1 MEKKRQCRILKN
13 TWLLIL
19 PSSVWVAIFL
29 ILPMILIIVVS
40 FWEFKGYSIAP
51 AFTFANYKDLSLVDL
66 RIFLKTLEYSVI
78 VVFLSLIFA
87 YPAVYFLT
95 FKIET
100 IRAKVALFILCMV
113 PFWTSYLIRTMAW
126 FPMLSRDYG
135 VVNTMLLSLGLIGK
149 PIEWLMFSEFGTIA
163 VMVQLYVLMM
173 LGPLFFSLSKID
185 KSIIDAAK
193 DLGAPFWKIFR
204 EIIFPLSLPGL
215 AIGSIFVFVLT
226 MGEFS
231 TPAFIGGGKTFTVG
245 AQIHNDLVNV
255 NIPAA
260 AVKAV
265 YLLLAMGLG
274 VWLILRIVNIREEL

>member
-1 MEKKRQCRILKN
+1 M
-13 TWLLIL
+13 
-19 PSSVWVAIFL
+19 
-29 ILPMILIIVVS
+29 
-40 FWEFKGYSIAP
+40 
-51 AFTFANYKDLSLVDL
+51 
-66 RIFLKTLEYSVI
+66 
-78 VVFLSLIFA
+78 
-87 YPAVYFLT
+87 YFLT
-95 FKIET
+95 FKIKT
-100 IRAKVALFILCMV
+100 IRVKVALFILCMV

-274 VWLILRIVNIREEL
+274 VWLILRIVNIRREL